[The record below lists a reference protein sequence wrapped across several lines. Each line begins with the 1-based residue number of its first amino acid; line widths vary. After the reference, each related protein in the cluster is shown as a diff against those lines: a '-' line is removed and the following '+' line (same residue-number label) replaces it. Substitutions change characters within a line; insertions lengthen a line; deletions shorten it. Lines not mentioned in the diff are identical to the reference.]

1 MKIPR
6 RKPHDDRARDPERRR
21 WQKPRNWSWRKAALV
36 VAGILVVAWL
46 GRGLLPEFGTSGA
59 GEGTGGSEA
68 GPARPKPPEVV
79 DLDGKK
85 VPAIGG
91 PVAVL
96 NPGLARPGAT
106 VGVNGSGFDPGA
118 SVQVFLTTGNGKPTP
133 VAAGKA
139 DRHGSLTTEFEFP
152 AAAATAGNQ
161 HLVTLQ
167 QANSDKVAEAELV
180 AQAGVAT
187 ASVSDQAAAPG
198 SSLTVNAS
206 GFMPGENIK
215 VYWGRVAGEPTA
227 TFKADESGAV
237 SKQTLTVGV
246 GPTGPSSLILVGDK
260 SQSAAVAPFTM
271 LSLYP
276 SAAAKPYAARAG
288 DNISVAGKGFAP
300 GERVLV
306 YFNQATGSPVFAQ
319 KANARGAVAGMSFK
333 IPFGLKGKQS
343 LILIGEQSR
352 ASANTGF
359 SVMPYSPSARANT
372 YGGLPG
378 TTLTFYVKDFAPN
391 EAVHVYAN
399 RGPNSQ
405 GELVSAFRVD
415 EKGTAAAAGSYVIP
429 GNASGKLSLTLVGTR
444 SEGSATA
451 TVTVDK
457 VDGPVNVPPQPKY
470 TLPPDLED

>member
-6 RKPHDDRARDPERRR
+6 RKPRDERAQSPERRR
-21 WQKPRNWSWRKAALV
+21 WQMPSNWSWRKVALV
-36 VAGILVVAWL
+36 VAGVLVVVWL
-46 GRGLLPEFGTSGA
+46 GRGLLPEFGSIGA
-59 GEGTGGSEA
+59 SESDTEA

-106 VGVNGSGFDPGA
+106 VGVSGSGFDPGA
-118 SVQVFLTTGNGKPTP
+118 TVQVLLTTGNGKPTP
-133 VAAGKA
+133 VASGKA
-139 DRHGSLTTEFEFP
+139 DRHGSVSTEFEFP
-152 AAAATAGNQ
+152 AAAASAGNE
-161 HLVTLQ
+161 HVVTLQ

-198 SSLTVNAS
+198 STLTVNAN

-227 TFKADESGAV
+227 TFKADQTGSV

-246 GPTGPSSLILVGDK
+246 GPTGPSSLILVGEK

-271 LSLYP
+271 LALYP

-288 DNISVAGKGFAP
+288 DTVAVSGKGFAP

-306 YFNQATGSPVFAQ
+306 YFNQATGSPVFTQ
-319 KANARGAVAGMSFK
+319 KAEARGAVSGMTFK
-333 IPFGLKGKQS
+333 VPFGLKDKQS

-391 EAVHVYAN
+391 EAVHVYVN

-415 EKGTAAAAGSYVIP
+415 ERGSAAAAGSYVIP
-429 GNASGKLSLTLVGTR
+429 GNASGKLTLTLVGAK
-444 SEGSATA
+444 SEGTATA

-470 TLPPDLED
+470 SLPPDLEE